1 MIRSTESRL
10 WLGGGR
16 GAPPLSPDFINI
28 EWTNKMNQERDLP
41 LEVFKPH
48 VQMYAIV
55 EPGSG
60 DYELLG
66 HGFLSIVTDE
76 VDNET
81 VDYL

>member
-1 MIRSTESRL
+1 
-10 WLGGGR
+10 
-16 GAPPLSPDFINI
+16 
-28 EWTNKMNQERDLP
+28 MNTERDLP